1 MMWTAG
7 FDHVHQHAAFTMPAR
22 HDFSVRH
29 VINHASGSVIAGQ
42 AVPHPRRITEGRP
55 AAVREG

>member
-1 MMWTAG
+1 
-7 FDHVHQHAAFTMPAR
+7 
-22 HDFSVRH
+22 VRH

-42 AVPHPRRITEGRP
+42 AVPRPRRITEGRP